1 MKVALY
7 YPWIYLPGGAE
18 RVILGLVQNSQYE
31 WEIFTSRYES
41 ESTFPEFRDLKVT
54 QLGTVSVKR
63 TLREVMGAGARI
75 LTQKLPLEGFDALVV
90 VSDGVGDFTIFRNS
104 SIPVFCCC
112 LTPLR
117 VAFDSAYRKGALARL
132 NPVHAMVYRVAAA
145 CFRQLDRMAWKG
157 YKEVFF
163 ISRESARRAAEG
175 GLIRAN
181 TATITHPGL
190 GVRGEF
196 VSSRSDPYFLIAGRL
211 MWTKNIE
218 LGIRAFRSLLE
229 QNPGLGHFRL
239 VIAGIVD
246 RKSVPYFEYLKT
258 LAAGEERIE
267 FRPFPSD
274 EELRVLYRNCRAV
287 VFTPFNEDWGIVP
300 LEAMSF
306 GKPVVAVN
314 RGGPTES
321 IEHGVQGFLCEPD
334 PEEFAL
340 HMGLLASNTDLAER
354 MGTAGILH
362 SRKFTWQAF
371 VAPVDNALEKLSHRV
386 EIRKPLVRGTGAS

>member
-1 MKVALY
+1 MKIALY

-18 RVILGLVQNSQYE
+18 RVILGLVNHSRHE

-63 TLREVMGAGARI
+63 TLREVLGASARI
-75 LTQKLPLEGFDALVV
+75 LTQKLPLEGFDALLV

-117 VAFDSAYRKGALARL
+117 VAFDSAYRDRCLERLRLPHALLYRCAALGFRVL
-132 NPVHAMVYRVAAA
+132 DRVA
-145 CFRQLDRMAWKG
+145 WKR

-175 GLIRAN
+175 GLIRVDSP
-181 TATITHPGL
+181 TITHPGL
-190 GVRGEF
+190 GVRGDNW
-196 VSSRSDPYFLIAGRL
+196 SGRSDPYFLIAGRI

-229 QNPGLGHFRL
+229 QNPALEHFRL

-246 RKSVPYFEYLKT
+246 RKSLSYFEYLKS
-258 LAAGEERIE
+258 LASEEPRIE
-267 FRPFPSD
+267 FRAFPSD
-274 EELRVLYRNCRAV
+274 EELKDLYDNCRAV

-306 GKPVVAVN
+306 GKPVIAVN

-321 IEHGVQGFLCEPD
+321 IEHGLQGFLCEPD
-334 PEEFAL
+334 PSEFAR
-340 HMGLLASNTDLAER
+340 HMALLALDMPLTLR
-354 MGTAGILH
+354 MGTAGM
-362 SRKFTWQAF
+362 RRARQFTWQAF
-371 VAPVDNALEKLSHRV
+371 VAPIDDGLEG
-386 EIRKPLVRGTGAS
+386 LVYVPERARQHGAGAVG